1 MKHLAQLS
9 RRGDRFFHMP
19 PASAMFSLVASFV
32 FALVVVLVLLVVS
45 AK

>member
-1 MKHLAQLS
+1 MKHFAQWH

-19 PASAMFSLVASFV
+19 PGSAMFSLVASFV
-32 FALVVVLVLLVVS
+32 FALVVMLFLLVVS